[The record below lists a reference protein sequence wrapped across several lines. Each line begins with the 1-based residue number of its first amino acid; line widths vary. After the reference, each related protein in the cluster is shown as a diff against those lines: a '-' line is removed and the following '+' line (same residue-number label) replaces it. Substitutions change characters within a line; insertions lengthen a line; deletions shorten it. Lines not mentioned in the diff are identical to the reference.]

1 MLTGVTIK
9 NFRCLRDVTIQ
20 LEPLTIVVGPNASG
34 KSSLLK
40 ALNPQ
45 QQMRGPQD
53 FWHGQPGMC
62 ERIFRFA
69 DRAPIECRDVQVVG
83 GEIRRS
89 QQGDAFA
96 YQFLQLDPGGLRKA
110 NVLTDERRLTADGSN
125 LANVVATL
133 SRRQQD
139 QLASEFSRLVPV
151 YRDVNPRPAGGGHHR
166 LLFQD
171 RWQQDAWYEPSHVSD
186 GSLIVLALLTLGY
199 QESPPDLIVIEELER
214 GLHPYLIGEILSV
227 LRKMT
232 RGEVGKKQTQVVIAT
247 HSAELLEFAE
257 AKEVRFLTRTD
268 DGGVTVEEAPTAA
281 PDWEQVVKDH
291 QGSLGN
297 LWLSGGLGGVPG
309 GLGT

>member
-34 KSSLLK
+34 KRTLLK
-40 ALNPQ
+40 ALDPQ
-45 QQMRGPQD
+45 TRPGSAQD
-53 FWHGQPGMC
+53 FWHGQPGRC
-62 ERIFRFA
+62 ERVFQIA
-69 DRAPIECRDVQVVG
+69 DRSPIERAAELVKG
-83 GEIRRS
+83 GTIHYS
-89 QQGDAFA
+89 GPLDTFA
-96 YQFLQLDPGGLRKA
+96 CQFLQLDPGSLRKS
-110 NVLTDERRLTADGSN
+110 NVLTDERRLTPDGSN

-133 SRRQQD
+133 SRKQQD

-151 YRDVNPRPAGGGHHR
+151 YGDVDPRPLGNGHHR
-166 LLFQD
+166 LLLQD
-171 RWQQDAWYEPSHVSD
+171 RWQESAWYEPSHVSD
-186 GSLIVLALLTLGY
+186 GSLIVLALLTLAY
-199 QESPPDLIVIEELER
+199 QDPAADLIVIEELER
-214 GLHPYLIGEILSV
+214 SLHPYLIGEILSV

-257 AKEVRFLTRTD
+257 PEEVRFLTRTAD
-268 DGGVTVEEAPTAA
+268 CGVTVEAAPTSA
-281 PDWEQVVKDH
+281 PDWEQVVKDQ

-309 GLGT
+309 GLGP